1 MIYLIY
7 TNQQRADAGE
17 ILRFLTEE
25 KKLAV
30 NYDLKNCSVVQS
42 DGRIAQDS
50 AIILVSNAAV
60 EDEEWQ
66 VRVAGLSEEIRII
79 PVCGTRNTDYT
90 NPEQIPPRIKELN
103 YIRMDG
109 KHLEH
114 IWDSLIT
121 EKEFYMV
128 KSMLLLNRSV
138 WVFSNYSEDFLLT
151 DSKAVEQYQE
161 LFQKKLQQES
171 NPYFRQELVG
181 ITEYLNVSMQ
191 YTKRLRW
198 RRIKDYIKRTAI
210 VTAVIVCFVLFWKVL
225 DLRNRLAYTNIV
237 ISVGACQEM
246 APINSIKLVDGITN
260 PYITEDKRT
269 ELYQTLS
276 EHLNLNWHNSSVG
289 LNYKWTLNDAQIA
302 SDERYIWSAN
312 GNGSIAK
319 WDTYTGKIVEKINI
333 SAQPLAALKV
343 SEQEKLFVAVDKEGY
358 ILKKVN
364 DDPWEKSPRSY
375 EIPFETGID
384 VVCCEEKNWAVVAD
398 TGGALRWFDLQSGI
412 QLIWEAQFDEIFC
425 IELTAAG
432 LEAVVGRD
440 SARYDLYIRTDGT
453 VDEIGIPMNSDS
465 GCSMDIRNGVIVMA
479 DSKLQIVTWSRAEP
493 EVKRTTGL
501 VLARPLHLCFLNDQV
516 IVYYDRN
523 AGTHLYD
530 LKRRLDLGSILR
542 KAAVV
547 SSLSASRNTVMAYT
561 FATSECL
568 TENVQALLPADE
580 LDRVDVCAVYTEKA
594 MSSEGRI
601 HRASIEG
608 EYMIRVDLHLED
620 REMMVMIDG
629 GNRFYIGE
637 AQRDHSLAQ
646 ADGSNSFYYV
656 DKPANFVGRPT
667 VIGIAQDGDV
677 LLIGGSDGSFYEL
690 VFTETGDCLRGA
702 HLQVPS
708 HTSIAAIYQTA
719 DCYYL
724 EDATGTFWS
733 IRIGCDAL
741 TPEGA
746 VTAVRERLHCA
757 ATEEIYDGVSKETL
771 KALDVTILPGGG
783 VREWE

>member
-1 MIYLIY
+1 MIY
-7 TNQQRADAGE
+7 TNQQRADAEE

-25 KKLAV
+25 KKLTV
-30 NYDLKNCSVVQS
+30 SYDHTNCSVVQS
-42 DGRIAQDS
+42 DRRIVQDS

-66 VRVAGLSEEIRII
+66 ARVAWLSEEIRII
-79 PVCGTRNTDYT
+79 PVSGTRNADYT

-103 YIRMDG
+103 YIRIDG
-109 KHLEH
+109 RYLEH

-121 EKEFYMV
+121 EKEFYLV

-151 DSKAVEQYQE
+151 DSKAVKQYLE
-161 LFQKKLQQES
+161 LFLKKLQMES
-171 NPYFRQELVG
+171 DPYFHQELVG
-181 ITEYLNVSMQ
+181 ITEYLIVSMQ
-191 YTKRLRW
+191 YTRRLR
-198 RRIKDYIKRTAI
+198 RGRIKDYIKRAAI
-210 VTAVIVCFVLFWKVL
+210 VTAVFVCFVLFRIVL
-225 DLRNRLAYTNIV
+225 DLRNRLNYTNIV
-237 ISVGACQEM
+237 ISVGACEEM

-260 PYITEDKRT
+260 PYITGDNRN

-276 EHLNLNWHNSSVG
+276 EYLNMNWHNSDVG
-289 LNYKWTLNDAQIA
+289 LNYKWPLNDAQIA
-302 SDERYIWSAN
+302 SDERCIWSAN

-319 WDTYTGKIVEKINI
+319 WDSHTGKIVEQTNI
-333 SAQPLAALKV
+333 SAQPLAALAV

-358 ILKKVN
+358 ILKKAN
-364 DDPWEKSPRSY
+364 EGPWEKSPRPY
-375 EIPFETGID
+375 EIPFEEGID
-384 VVCCEEKNWAVVAD
+384 AVCNEERNWAVVAD
-398 TGGALRWFDLQSGI
+398 AGGTLRWFDLQSGI
-412 QLIWEAQFDEIFC
+412 ELIWDARFDEIFC

-432 LEAVVGRD
+432 LEAVVSRD
-440 SARYDLYIRTDGT
+440 GARYDLYIREDGT
-453 VDEIGIPMNSDS
+453 VDEIGIPIDADS

-493 EVKRTTGL
+493 EVKRSTGL
-501 VLARPLHLCFLNDQV
+501 VLSRPLHLCFLNDQV

-523 AGTHLYD
+523 TGTHLYD

-547 SSLSASRNTVMAYT
+547 SSLSASRNTVMACT
-561 FATSECL
+561 LATSVCL
-568 TENVQALLPADE
+568 TENIQALLPADE
-580 LDRVDVCAVYTEKA
+580 LDRADVRAVYTEKA

-601 HRASIEG
+601 QRASIEG
-608 EYMIRVDLHLED
+608 EYMIRVDLRLDD
-620 REMMVMIDG
+620 RDMTVMIDG
-629 GNRFYIGE
+629 GNHFYIGE

-646 ADGSNSFYYV
+646 AVYYV

-667 VIGIAQDGDV
+667 VIGIVRDGEV

-690 VFTETGDCLRGA
+690 IFTETGGCLRGA
-702 HLQVPS
+702 QMQVPS
-708 HTSIAAIYQTA
+708 HTSIVAIYQTA
-719 DCYYL
+719 DRYYL

-733 IRIGCDAL
+733 TRIGCDAL

-746 VTAVRERLHCA
+746 VSAVREKLHCA
-757 ATEEIYDGVSKETL
+757 AAEGIYESVSKETL
-771 KALDVTILPGGG
+771 KALDVAILPGGG